1 MARGSRDIADGQVI
15 VHRADGAL
23 LKQGV
28 RTAKDKIDVPCDL
41 AVPVILGSRAAGRK
55 AARAQKAVLLP
66 LLLRQR
72 GAEQGVLIAQQP
84 HIRKKRAG
92 AVHVSRHSLTHL
104 GPGTGIILD
113 GQVFHPQTFSAEKRR
128 VAAEGMGGPAVR
140 VRQPAAVAPHDAGL
154 VHACTEQGNV
164 LFFADQLFPVSAR
177 PDMDF
182 CPAVIWHGQ
191 HCFGHRSKIAAAVLR
206 HGNGKHLSV
215 LPFCFYASIVY
226 LLPCRK
232 STKFV

>member
-1 MARGSRDIADGQVI
+1 MI
-15 VHRADGAL
+15 VYRADGAL
-23 LKQGV
+23 LKQGI

-55 AARAQKAVLLP
+55 AARAKEAILLP

-72 GAEQGVLIAQQP
+72 GAEQRILIAQQP
-84 HIRKKRAG
+84 HILKEGVR
-92 AVHVSRHSLTHL
+92 AVHISRHGLPHL
-104 GPGTGIILD
+104 CPGAGIVFN
-113 GQVFHPQTFSAEKRR
+113 GQVPHPQFYPPEKRGI
-128 VAAEGMGGPAVR
+128 AAEGVGRPAVR
-140 VRQPAAVAPHDAGL
+140 VRQLAAVAPHDAGL
-154 VHACTEQGNV
+154 VHTCTEQGNV

-177 PDMDF
+177 PDLDL

-206 HGNGKHLSV
+206 HGNGKHLSA